1 MKFDL
6 EERLI
11 DFSVEILE
19 IVDMLPNNK
28 GANHL
33 GTQLVRSGTSP
44 ALNYGE
50 AQGAESRKDFIHKM
64 RVSLKELRE
73 TRVCLKVIRKRN
85 YLKSHPKLPRA
96 LLETEELI
104 SIFATSV
111 KTATHNLL
119 KEQKRIGKSAVD

>member
-11 DFSVEILE
+11 DFSVEVLE
-19 IVDMLPNNK
+19 IVDLLPDNK

-33 GTQLVRSGTSP
+33 GNQLVRCGTSP

-50 AQGAESRKDFIHKM
+50 AQGAESRRDFIHKM

-85 YLKSHPKLPRA
+85 YLKTHPKLHTT
-96 LLETEELI
+96 LSETEELI
-104 SIFATSV
+104 SIFAKSI
-111 KTATHNLL
+111 KTAQANLL
-119 KEQKRIGKSAVD
+119 KQKKGTE